1 MARLQE
7 KVQMNKVNAPVIFIG
22 CGGIGSKIIKGVA
35 DRALHDDNSNLRF
48 VVMDTDVNDIS
59 KVDKGANIIAVQTS
73 STATIENYLKNDKEA
88 KNKWFPVN
96 KMLDPKPV
104 SEGAGQVRAISR
116 LALNA
121 TIKQG
126 NIMKLYNAIDELFLK
141 DGGKFKQ
148 AIKVVIA
155 STAAGGTGSGIAM
168 EVGMLVRNYIKK
180 NYPEAAAM
188 IRGFLVMPGV
198 MDTVID
204 TQSERD
210 SIRCNGYA
218 TIKEINAFMMK
229 GSGFFDTVPELNR
242 YRDLCVSIPNS
253 TSGEEKLS
261 CLPFDFCFLL
271 DRADS
276 NSGIMPNMGQYIN
289 YAAQAIYE
297 QNIGPMSTKSSSKE
311 DNVLKLCIRP
321 ESLGRCRFGGAG
333 ASKLIYPYEKIRDY
347 IALNWTRT
355 AIIGSSANK
364 SLSEAEKVEL
374 IKGSWLQYDLQYKDE
389 RKKFDENPAGGEEP
403 KLEEVYVRAMTSGKD
418 SSSGNAFTSRLWN
431 KYLIPKILDTKNA
444 GVGKVTENS
453 KDKPNI
459 LSDNHRADASSST
472 QKVARA
478 YIATIIQEI
487 IKKHLNFYDSTFL
500 ECYETAQQEC
510 QKGVAGKSHQNKFT
524 AIQSIVE
531 IAKNGS
537 AEKAATD
544 LANAI
549 FSSTAP
555 ANNDRLGDHMLEK
568 YVSSNGKVMH
578 PNAIRFMLYEL
589 HKFIDS
595 SIQKFRSGADDFA
608 FEAVEEIHCNGT
620 KDENGKVDKKEFD
633 VPGLKARGKETTLE
647 AMCKA
652 CDEANYYSEN
662 TNGQMCEDKLTSYAK
677 DAVNYLIYK
686 IGYHIYKI
694 AQPALEELL
703 EAFRQFYGTFE
714 SKVPALEK
722 KKEDIVTS
730 LKFQDGDYIW
740 NLFKDKDV
748 LDRISD
754 MNSTPTESGED
765 SAELYAKI
773 YDSVRE
779 NAYTI
784 ARTKYNPYEFS
795 VTKDIFF
802 DVIVPYFTKMVEN
815 GVDAINVDNVLC
827 AIKLEAKIK
836 NNIAVENTTPSQR
849 EEKHCELDTEENY
862 NKYIH
867 DTILRCQNLA
877 SPGILKN
884 THDEAREVSSIA
896 YSSALRDSGGI
907 RVSDFLND
915 QEKTDTVSAYELH
928 FFRSTYNVT
937 PIQLSKLVAPSEE
950 GIEDQF
956 SLSSQGEL
964 DLPSTGDYFRIYQK
978 YMDTIGPDSKTSAV
992 ITPHV
997 DQRWNAISVLPELD
1011 MDYQRKLMSK
1021 IHKSLI
1027 YGFVYDRIKMHPI
1040 SDDDEDQMV
1049 YVYYDNDEVRQ
1060 EMKVSN
1066 GTRCDELYEVLDC
1079 LYFDRMAVSKIRDFV
1094 NAVRVK
1100 IQERG
1105 CKTLADSDFFK
1116 AISKLSRK
1124 KLVNISEENNNEII
1138 SLFEVVLLYCNS
1150 LPAQGK
1156 DESEMRVMVNS
1167 IIEIIQAEIK
1177 IFTSN
1182 PDTVISRTAE
1192 VLLEQFKLFL
1202 DSYKKN
1208 KRFLRIGIF
1217 SDDVV
1222 ETAQSALIHYFKEQD
1237 MMKYVDKVREI
1248 EF

>member
-1 MARLQE
+1 MGRLQE
-7 KVQMNKVNAPVIFIG
+7 KVQKNKVNAPVIFIG
-22 CGGIGSKIIKGVA
+22 CGGIGSKIVKGVA

-48 VVMDTDVNDIS
+48 VVMDTDVNDIA

-229 GSGFFDTVPELNR
+229 GSGFFDTVPELHR

-276 NSGIMPNMGQYIN
+276 NSGIMPNMSQYIN
-289 YAAQAIYE
+289 YASQAIYE

-333 ASKLIYPYEKIRDY
+333 ASKLIYPYEKVRDY
-347 IALNWTRT
+347 IALNWART

-364 SLSEAEKVEL
+364 GLSEAEKAEL
-374 IKGSWLQYDLQYKDE
+374 IKGSWLQYDLQYRDE
-389 RKKFDENPAGGEEP
+389 LKKYDDNPAGGDKPEI
-403 KLEEVYVRAMTSGKD
+403 KDVYCRTLMQGKD
-418 SSSGNAFTSRLWN
+418 TSAGNAFSARMWN
-431 KYLIPKILDTKNA
+431 KYIHTKILDTK
-444 GVGKVTENS
+444 S
-453 KDKPNI
+453 
-459 LSDNHRADASSST
+459 ADAGKPTDSSPDLPNVLTERVSANAAT
-472 QKVARA
+472 EKVARA
-478 YIATIIQEI
+478 YVATIIQEI
-487 IKKHLNFYDSTFL
+487 LDNRLVLFDSDFPDDFDTL
-500 ECYETAQQEC
+500 DMACSKEGLTHISKYVSIESVEDLA
-510 QKGVAGKSHQNKFT
+510 KSSST
-524 AIQSIVE
+524 
-531 IAKNGS
+531 
-537 AEKAATD
+537 EKAAED

-549 FSSTAP
+549 FTSTASSS
-555 ANNDRLGDHMLEK
+555 NNRLGEHMLER
-568 YVSSNGKVMH
+568 YISANGKVMH
-578 PNAIRFMLYEL
+578 PNAVRFMLYEL
-589 HKFIDS
+589 KKFVDEALQTFTSGSNEAAFDS
-595 SIQKFRSGADDFA
+595 TVTDICFGASTDD
-608 FEAVEEIHCNGT
+608 
-620 KDENGKVDKKEFD
+620 GKRDVSDFN
-633 VPGLKARGKETTLE
+633 VPGIKARGKETSLK
-647 AMCKA
+647 AMCEA
-652 CDEANYYSEN
+652 CDKIGSFGDGHGGTCEEKLNSYSRVVKN
-662 TNGQMCEDKLTSYAK
+662 FI
-677 DAVNYLIYK
+677 VNK
-686 IGYHIYKI
+686 IGYYICKV
-694 AQPALEELL
+694 ASPALDDLL
-703 EAFRQFYGTFE
+703 KAFEQFYGTFE

-730 LKFQDGDYIW
+730 LKFKDGDYIW
-740 NLFKDKDV
+740 NLFKDKEV

-779 NAYTI
+779 NAYKI
-784 ARTKYNPYEFS
+784 ARTKYNPYEFT

-802 DVIVPYFTKMVEN
+802 DVIVPYFTKMVES
-815 GVDAINVDNVLC
+815 GVDEINVDNILC

-836 NNIAVENTTPSQR
+836 NNIAIENTTPSQR
-849 EEKHCELDTEENY
+849 EEKHLELDTEENY

-907 RVSDFLND
+907 RVSDFLKD

-937 PIQLSKLVAPSEE
+937 PIQLSKFSAPSEE
-950 GIEDQF
+950 SIEDQF

-1079 LYFDRMAVSKIRDFV
+1079 LYFDRMAVSTIRDFV
-1094 NAVRVK
+1094 NGVRVK

-1105 CKTLADSDFFK
+1105 CKTIDDSDFFK
-1116 AISKLSRK
+1116 AISKLTRGK
-1124 KLVNISEENNNEII
+1124 VANFGDDVNKEII
-1138 SLFEVVLLYCNS
+1138 SLFEIVLLYCNS

-1156 DESEMRVMVNS
+1156 DESEMRIMVNS

-1177 IFTSN
+1177 SFTSN
-1182 PDTVISRTAE
+1182 PDTVISRTSEA
-1192 VLLEQFKLFL
+1192 LLGQYNLFVE
-1202 DSYKKN
+1202 SYKKYN
-1208 KRFLRIGIF
+1208 DILRIGIF

-1237 MMKYVDKVREI
+1237 MMKYVDKVKEI
-1248 EF
+1248 KLK